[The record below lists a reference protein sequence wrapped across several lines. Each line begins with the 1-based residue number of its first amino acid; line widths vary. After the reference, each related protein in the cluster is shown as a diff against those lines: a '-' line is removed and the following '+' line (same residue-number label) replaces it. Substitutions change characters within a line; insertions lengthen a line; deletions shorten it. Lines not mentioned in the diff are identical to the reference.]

1 LLHRSCTSLNRGAAL
16 QAAEYHSERSLP
28 TVIGVLV
35 NATFVD
41 AATNKF
47 FVHCE
52 CAQARAIG
60 GG

>member
-1 LLHRSCTSLNRGAAL
+1 L

-28 TVIGVLV
+28 TVIDVLV

-47 FVHCE
+47 FSHCE
-52 CAQARAIG
+52 CAQARAIEAADKLLDNG
-60 GG
+60 GNHQ